1 MLDLIADY
9 KLAEKKEN
17 KGIRLRAAQYYSEWM
32 AEHWFEGKAWGAESG
47 GGGGGI
53 FTAENVGVASFT
65 QLLNWLLLLATLV
78 AAQSEQ
84 RGELCT
90 DGYRRNKD
98 GWNPKPDASNT
109 AFKNTSLQSMR

>member
-17 KGIRLRAAQYYSEWM
+17 KGIRLRAAQYDWVNGWALIWREIIR
-32 AEHWFEGKAWGAESG
+32 HRQ
-47 GGGGGI
+47 GGGGI

-84 RGELCT
+84 RDELCT